1 MASPL
6 KTGKQSVS
14 LAQPGARVSKIRRD
28 PPPKVKEV
36 VVVDPEEHDRR
47 NAVIGILV
55 FTLALVV
62 ILIGFSSVSGCS
74 PQQYTIHIENL

>member
-1 MASPL
+1 MTRPLAS
-6 KTGKQSVS
+6 GKQSVS

-28 PPPKVKEV
+28 PPPKVKEL

-55 FTLALVV
+55 FTLSLVV
-62 ILIGFSSVSGCS
+62 ILIGFSSISGCS